1 MRRAK
6 WRAGCREMD
15 WALILVLMLG
25 GLAVLLLMGMPVAFA
40 FITVT
45 TVGAYHVL
53 GGERGILQLARNSAQ
68 SVANFQLAPIPLFI
82 LMGEILFQTGVAHR
96 AIDAIER
103 VVTRIPGR
111 MSVVTIFGGTIFAA
125 LSGSTVANTAMLGST
140 LLPGMLK
147 RGYHPSMAMGPIMA
161 SGAIAMLIPPS
172 ALAVLVGSLAGISI
186 AGLLIAGV
194 IPALLLAVLFVVYVV
209 GRSILDPS
217 VAPPEVLEQ
226 MSLKERWTPFVIYVL
241 PLSVLFLVVIGSLL
255 LGIATPTESAA
266 LGSLTAVA
274 IGAAYRSLSWAK
286 LGRALMETLK
296 LSVMILFIIA
306 ASQTFAQVLS
316 FSGATNGL
324 INAINSFDPTPLM
337 VLLGM
342 IAILV
347 FLGCFIDQVSMLM
360 VTVPVFVP
368 LAQAMQINELILG
381 VVYLLTMEIGLLT
394 PPFGLL
400 LFVMRGVA
408 PPEIRMR
415 DIYAAVTPFLLI
427 KFFVLGLVVWLPALG
442 TWLPGLMGR

>member
-1 MRRAK
+1 MT
-6 WRAGCREMD
+6 
-15 WALILVLMLG
+15 LTLLLG
-25 GLAVLLLMGMPVAFA
+25 GLAVLLLTGLPVASA
-40 FITVT
+40 FIAVT
-45 TVGAYHVL
+45 TVGAYFVL
-53 GGERGILQLARNSAQ
+53 GGDRGILQLARNSAQ

-125 LSGSTVANTAMLGST
+125 LSGSTIANTAMLGGT

-194 IPALLLAVLFVVYVV
+194 LPALLLAVLFVVYVV
-209 GRSILDPS
+209 GRSVLDPK
-217 VAPPEVLEQ
+217 VAPPDVYEEMTLR
-226 MSLKERWTPFVIYVL
+226 ERWTPFAIYVL
-241 PLSVLFLVVIGSLL
+241 PLSVLFAVVIGSLL
-255 LGIATPTESAA
+255 AGIATPTESAA
-266 LGSLTAVA
+266 LGSITAVI
-274 IGAAYRSLSWAK
+274 IGAAYRALSWEK
-286 LGRALMETLK
+286 MGRALMETLK

-316 FSGATNGL
+316 FSVAAEAL
-324 INAINSFDPTPLM
+324 IKKINADDPTPLM

-342 IAILV
+342 IAILL

-368 LAQAMQINELILG
+368 LAGAMEINELTLG

-408 PPEIRMR
+408 PPEIRMPQ
-415 DIYAAVTPFLLI
+415 IYASVMPFLLI
-427 KFFVLGLVVWLPALG
+427 KLFVLALIVWLPGIG

>member
-1 MRRAK
+1 
-6 WRAGCREMD
+6 MD
-15 WALILVLMLG
+15 WGLFLTLMLG

-40 FITVT
+40 FIAVT

-125 LSGSTVANTAMLGST
+125 LSGSTIANTAMLGST

-194 IPALLLAVLFVVYVV
+194 VPALLLAVLFVVYVV

-217 VAPPEVLEQ
+217 VAPPDTLEQ
-226 MSLKERWTPFVIYVL
+226 MSMKERWTPFAIYVL
-241 PLSVLFLVVIGSLL
+241 PLTILFFVVIGSLL
-255 LGIATPTESAA
+255 MGIATPTESAA
-266 LGSLTAVA
+266 LGSLTALA

-316 FSGATNGL
+316 FSGATSGL

-342 IAILV
+342 IGILL

-368 LAQAMQINELILG
+368 LAQAMGINELVLG

-415 DIYAAVTPFLLI
+415 DIYFAVTPFVLI
-427 KFFVLGLVVWLPALG
+427 KLFVLGLIVWLPALG
-442 TWLPGLMGR
+442 TWLPELMGR

>member
-1 MRRAK
+1 
-6 WRAGCREMD
+6 MD
-15 WALILVLMLG
+15 WALILTLMLG
-25 GLAVLLLMGMPVAFA
+25 SLAVLLLIGLPVAFA
-40 FITVT
+40 FIAVT
-45 TVGAYHVL
+45 TVGAYFVL

-125 LSGSTVANTAMLGST
+125 LSGSTIANTAMLGGT

-194 IPALLLAVLFVVYVV
+194 LPALLLAVLFVAYVV
-209 GRSILDPS
+209 GRSILDPK
-217 VAPPEVLEQ
+217 VAPPDVYEDMPLRD
-226 MSLKERWTPFVIYVL
+226 RWTPFAIYVL
-241 PLSVLFLVVIGSLL
+241 PLTVLFAVVIGSLL
-255 LGIATPTESAA
+255 AGIATPTESAA
-266 LGSLTAVA
+266 LGSITAVI
-274 IGAAYRSLSWAK
+274 IGAAYRALSWEK
-286 LGRALMETLK
+286 MGRALMETLK

-324 INAINSFDPTPLM
+324 INAINAVDPTPLM

-342 IAILV
+342 IAILL

-368 LAQAMQINELILG
+368 LAGAMEINELTLG

-408 PPEIRMR
+408 PEEIRMPQ
-415 DIYAAVTPFLLI
+415 IYASVMPFLLI
-427 KFFVLGLVVWLPALG
+427 KLFVLALVVWLPGIG

>member
-1 MRRAK
+1 
-6 WRAGCREMD
+6 MD
-15 WALILVLMLG
+15 WALILTLMLG
-25 GLAVLLLMGMPVAFA
+25 SLAVLLLIGLPVAFA
-40 FITVT
+40 FIAVT
-45 TVGAYHVL
+45 TVGAYFVL

-125 LSGSTVANTAMLGST
+125 LSGSTIANTAMLGGT

-194 IPALLLAVLFVVYVV
+194 LPALLLAVLFVAYVV
-209 GRSILDPS
+209 GRSVLDPK
-217 VAPPEVLEQ
+217 VAPPDVYEDMPLRD
-226 MSLKERWTPFVIYVL
+226 RWTPFAIYVL
-241 PLSVLFLVVIGSLL
+241 PLTVLFAVVIGSLL
-255 LGIATPTESAA
+255 AGIATPTESAA
-266 LGSLTAVA
+266 LGSITAVI
-274 IGAAYRSLSWAK
+274 IGAAYRALSWEK
-286 LGRALMETLK
+286 MGLALMETLK

-324 INAINSFDPTPLM
+324 INAINAVDPTPLM

-342 IAILV
+342 IAILL

-368 LAQAMQINELILG
+368 LAGAMEINELTLG

-408 PPEIRMR
+408 PEEIRMPQ
-415 DIYAAVTPFLLI
+415 IYASVMPFLLI
-427 KFFVLGLVVWLPALG
+427 KLFVLALVVWLPGIG